1 MGRVCCGDLGLEKR
15 TKHEYH
21 AAMFAEL
28 CATSNFTFLTGASHP
43 EELVARAMVLGLPA
57 VAIAD
62 VNCIGH
68 CARPYKRPHIGAG
81 IARWPPRTIARA
93 AGPAPAACGI
103 VGLCRRCGPDGPAA
117 KPAGLGQPVPIA

>member
-21 AAMFAEL
+21 PAMFAEL

-62 VNCIGH
+62 VNSVS
-68 CARPYKRPHIGAG
+68 
-81 IARWPPRTIARA
+81 
-93 AGPAPAACGI
+93 GI
-103 VGLCRRCGPDGPAA
+103 VRAHTKARTLARELADRRATEARDGVIGPP
-117 KPAGLGQPVPIA
+117 LRHC